1 MLVVGQSFLGRK
13 SFSTIRIGIALLF
26 ESEKLYYSN
35 RATLTGLVEVYVRWR
50 QEDVD
55 LGNITKGR
63 LSTIKSQLNVQT
75 PSPG

>member
-1 MLVVGQSFLGRK
+1 MSDVARGRK
-13 SFSTIRIGIALLF
+13 IFGT
-26 ESEKLYYSN
+26 
-35 RATLTGLVEVYVRWR
+35 TLTGLVEVYVRWR

-63 LSTIKSQLNVQT
+63 LSTIKFQLNVQT